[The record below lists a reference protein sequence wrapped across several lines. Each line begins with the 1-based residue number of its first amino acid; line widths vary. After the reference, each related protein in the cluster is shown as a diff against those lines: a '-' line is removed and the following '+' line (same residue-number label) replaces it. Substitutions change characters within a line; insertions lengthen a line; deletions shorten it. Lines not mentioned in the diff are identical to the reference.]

1 MAIPHIF
8 EWYQGAPEKLQA
20 GMLVDWASSGI
31 ELIGTIDD
39 HSFVEKDS
47 GITRWCWAIKPSELD
62 WAISMANRR

>member
-8 EWYQGAPEKLQA
+8 QWNQGAPEKLRA
-20 GMLVDWASSGI
+20 GMLIDCEGNV
-31 ELIGTIDD
+31 ELIGSIEDGVSPEDD
-39 HSFVEKDS
+39 Y